1 MFKHMLIPTD
11 GSSAS
16 VRAIEA
22 GVNLAKA
29 LDARITFLAV
39 LNPWKLFSLDPL
51 VVKGTT
57 EKQYLEES
65 ARIGRMRVNVGEE
78 LAKSKGV
85 QANGVLMYEDDP
97 WKAIVDESTRLGCD
111 LIAMASH
118 GHKGTVAMLIGSETL
133 KVLTHASIP
142 VLVMK

>member
-22 GVNLAKA
+22 GIDLAKA
-29 LDARITFLAV
+29 VGARITFMTV
-39 LNPWKLFSLDPL
+39 LKPWKLLSLDPL
-51 VVKGTT
+51 VASSTT

-65 ARIGRMRVNVGEE
+65 ARIGRMRVNVGVE

-85 QANGVLMYEDDP
+85 QASGLLMYEDDP
-97 WKAIVDESTRLGCD
+97 WKAIFDESKRVGCD

-118 GHKGTVAMLIGSETL
+118 GHKGTVATLIGSETL
-133 KVLTHASIP
+133 KVLTHAAIP
-142 VLVMK
+142 VLVMR

>member
-22 GVNLAKA
+22 GVNLAKV
-29 LDARITFLAV
+29 LNARITFLAV
-39 LNPWKLFSLDPL
+39 LKPWKIFSLDPL
-51 VVKGTT
+51 VASSTT

-85 QANGVLMYEDDP
+85 QATGVLMYEEDP
-97 WKAIVDESTRLGCD
+97 WKAIVDESKRVGCD
-111 LIAMASH
+111 VIAMASH
-118 GHKGTVAMLIGSETL
+118 GHRGTVAMLIGSETL
-133 KVLTHASIP
+133 KVLTHAAIP
-142 VLVMK
+142 VLVMR

>member
-1 MFKHMLIPTD
+1 MFKHLLIPTD

-22 GVNLAKA
+22 GIDLAKA
-29 LDARITFLAV
+29 VNARITFLTV
-39 LNPWKLFSLDPL
+39 LKPWKLFSLDPL

-65 ARIGRMRVNVGEE
+65 ARIGRMRVNVGEA

-85 QANGVLMYEDDP
+85 QASGVLMYEEDP
-97 WKAIVDESTRLGCD
+97 WKAIVDESKRVGCD
-111 LIAMASH
+111 LIARGSC
-118 GHKGTVAMLIGSETL
+118 GPKGSRALLLWRGGRRRG
-133 KVLTHASIP
+133 
-142 VLVMK
+142 